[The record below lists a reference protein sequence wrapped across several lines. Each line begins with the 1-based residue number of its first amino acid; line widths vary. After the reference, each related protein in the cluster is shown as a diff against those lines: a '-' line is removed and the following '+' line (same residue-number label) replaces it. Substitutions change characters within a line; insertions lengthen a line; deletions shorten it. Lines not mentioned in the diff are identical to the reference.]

1 MMKIKQKAYKYIYGP
16 VPSWRLGSSLGIDL
30 LSQQTKICTF
40 DCIYCQLGIT
50 KTYSNTRSVYVH
62 AEDVLRELKSLPPDL
77 PIDFITFS
85 GRGEPTLASNLGI
98 AVKAVKAVRPES
110 IAIITNSSLM
120 DRPSVR
126 EELSLADFVIAKL
139 DAFSDE
145 TFKTMNRPADK
156 IRFEKVMKGLHEFRT
171 NFNGKLA
178 LQIMFT
184 EENKEYAG
192 QIASL
197 AREIAP
203 DEIQLNTPLRPC
215 PTPPLSEEELLH
227 IKTLFAGCNVIS
239 VYESHKIHVEPISNA
254 DTLRRRGKT

>member
-1 MMKIKQKAYKYIYGP
+1 VKIKQKAYKYIYGP

-50 KTYSNTRSVYVH
+50 KTYSNNRVVYVH
-62 AEDVLRELKSLPPDL
+62 VDEVLRELKSLPIGL

-98 AVKAVKAVRPES
+98 AVKALKALRSES
-110 IAIITNSSLM
+110 IAIITNSSIM
-120 DRPSVR
+120 DRASVQ
-126 EELSLADFVIAKL
+126 EDLSLADFVIAKL

-145 TFKTMNRPADK
+145 TFKTMNRPADTV
-156 IRFEKVMKGLHEFRT
+156 RFKNVVKGLRKFRK
-171 NFNGKLA
+171 NYNGKFA

-184 EENKEYAG
+184 EENKGNAE

-215 PTPPLSEEELLH
+215 PTPPLSEEELLN
-227 IKTLFAGCNVIS
+227 IKTLFAGCTVIS
-239 VYESHKIHVEPISNA
+239 VYESNKIHVNPISDT
-254 DTLRRRGKT
+254 DTLRRRGKV

>member
-1 MMKIKQKAYKYIYGP
+1 MMHIRHKAYQYIYGP

-50 KTYSNTRSVYVH
+50 KTYSNKRVVYVH
-62 AEDVLRELKSLPPDL
+62 VDEILRELKSLPTGL

-98 AVKAVKAVRPES
+98 AVKAVKALRSES
-110 IAIITNSSLM
+110 IAIITNSSIM
-120 DRPSVR
+120 DRASVQ
-126 EELSLADFVIAKL
+126 EDLSLADFVIAKL

-145 TFKTMNRPADK
+145 TFKTMNRPANA
-156 IRFEKVMKGLHEFRT
+156 IRFDKVLMGLRQFKI

-184 EENKEYAG
+184 EENREYAR
-192 QIASL
+192 QISSI
-197 AREIAP
+197 AREVGP

-215 PTPPLSEEELLH
+215 STPPLSEDELSH
-227 IKTLFAGCNVIS
+227 IKSFFAGCNVIS
-239 VYESHKIHVEPISNA
+239 VYESNKIHVEPISNA

>member
-1 MMKIKQKAYKYIYGP
+1 MMHIRHKAYQYIYGP

-40 DCIYCQLGIT
+40 DCIYCQLGMT
-50 KTYSNTRSVYVH
+50 KTYSKTRSVYVH
-62 AEDVLRELKSLPPDL
+62 AGDVLKELRLLPPNL

-98 AVKAVKAVRPES
+98 AIKAVRTVRPEP
-110 IAIITNSSLM
+110 IAIITNSSLV
-120 DRPSVR
+120 DRASVR

-145 TFKTMNRPADK
+145 TFKTMNRPANA
-156 IRFEKVMKGLHEFRT
+156 IRFDKALRGLHQFKV

-184 EENKEYAG
+184 DENKEYAR
-192 QIASL
+192 QISSIAC
-197 AREIAP
+197 EIGP

-215 PTPPLSEEELLH
+215 STPPLAEDELSH
-227 IKTLFAGCNVIS
+227 IKSLFAGCNVIT
-239 VYESHKIHVEPISNA
+239 VYESNKIHVEPISNA

>member
-1 MMKIKQKAYKYIYGP
+1 MVKIKQKAYKYIYGP

-50 KTYSNTRSVYVH
+50 KTYSNKRVVYVH
-62 AEDVLRELKSLPPDL
+62 VDEVLRELKSLPAGL

-98 AVKAVKAVRPES
+98 AVKALKALRSES
-110 IAIITNSSLM
+110 IAIITNSSIM
-120 DRPSVR
+120 DRASVQ
-126 EELSLADFVIAKL
+126 EDLSLADFVIAKL

-156 IRFEKVMKGLHEFRT
+156 ISFEKVMKGLHEFRN
-171 NFNGKLA
+171 NFKGKLA

-184 EENKEYAG
+184 EENQKYAG
-192 QIASL
+192 EIASL
-197 AREIAP
+197 ASHIAP
-203 DEIQLNTPLRPC
+203 DEIQLNTPLRSC
-215 PTPPLSEEELLH
+215 PTPAISEEELSH
-227 IKTLFAGCNVIS
+227 IKTLFGGCHVIS
-239 VYESHKIHVEPISNA
+239 VYESHKRHVEPISNA
-254 DTLRRRGKT
+254 DTLKRRGKA

>member
-1 MMKIKQKAYKYIYGP
+1 MMHITHKTYQYIYGP

-40 DCIYCQLGIT
+40 DCIYCQLGTT
-50 KTYSNTRSVYVH
+50 KTYSKTRNVYVH
-62 AEDVLRELKSLPPDL
+62 AEDVLKELKSLPPDL
-77 PIDFITFS
+77 PINFITFS

-98 AVKAVKAVRPES
+98 TVKAVRAVHPAS
-110 IAIITNSSLM
+110 IAIITNSSFM
-120 DRPSVR
+120 NRPSVR

-139 DAFSDE
+139 DAFSEE

-156 IRFEKVMKGLHEFRT
+156 IRFEKVTRGLHEFRT

-184 EENKEYAG
+184 DENKEYAG
-192 QIASL
+192 QIASI
-197 AREIAP
+197 AREIVP

-215 PTPPLSEEELLH
+215 STPPLSEDELSH
-227 IKTLFAGCNVIS
+227 IKSFFAGCNVIS
-239 VYESHKIHVEPISNA
+239 IYESNKIHVEPISNA